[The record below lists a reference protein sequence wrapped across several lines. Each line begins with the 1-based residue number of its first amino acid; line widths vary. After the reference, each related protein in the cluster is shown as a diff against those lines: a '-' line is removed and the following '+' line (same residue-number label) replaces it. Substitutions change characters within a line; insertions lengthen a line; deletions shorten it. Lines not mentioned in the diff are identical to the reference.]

1 MKVCLQIVKNE
12 KFKKSK
18 SQKFKMWYNRQ
29 KKVGKIIVKQC
40 LSIEYNNFDKNCF
53 YQSYYIMSKKIYAR
67 RFSTDCFSD
76 FFTTKALRSSIG
88 INDLE
93 EYKTEKATFEE
104 LQQQNSYFISDL
116 MNKHQI
122 EQKEDEE
129 K

>member
-53 YQSYYIMSKKIYAR
+53 YQSYYIMSKKYTQISSEGAAVYRQVMKHVVRNPCKISLQKKLKR
-67 RFSTDCFSD
+67 RRCDRCNLCRPYRTMIVNQSF
-76 FFTTKALRSSIG
+76 
-88 INDLE
+88 
-93 EYKTEKATFEE
+93 
-104 LQQQNSYFISDL
+104 
-116 MNKHQI
+116 
-122 EQKEDEE
+122 
-129 K
+129 